1 MDLEALL
8 TSPRG
13 FGLTTA
19 TPLQRAICRASTGVP
34 LGALAEH
41 PDVVQAFGGRD
52 GVAQVTRPRLLTLLA
67 GIRSAK
73 SLFAAA
79 KAFRASQVCDVSSLK
94 PGEIPRIP
102 IVSFKMDQAHAV
114 FDHLRGSILA
124 SEALKSVLVGELT
137 ADRLYLRHPTGRPI
151 EIVVS
156 AGSRAGG
163 SLIARWLAG
172 AIFDEAP
179 RMLGQADGVVNLDD
193 ALSAIRGRMLPGAQ
207 IDLIGSPWAPRGPA
221 HDLWAERFGKPGDDV
236 LVIQAPG
243 PAMNPGRFTPEFCA
257 QLERDDPRA
266 YKTDVLAQFADAEDS
281 LLSSVDVAA
290 CTRAAPAEVEFV
302 AGQSYVAAIDPATRA
317 NAWTLVILT
326 ATGHERYQVVLARQW
341 KGSHSAPLRP
351 GAVLAEIAGICK
363 RYRIDF
369 AYSDQ
374 YSFDALRDLCPD
386 GFSLMQAPL
395 SQALWMQLAE
405 RLRSLVSSHAIDF
418 PPDPTLRG
426 DLLGI
431 HRRLTSRA
439 YSVAL
444 AETAGDGRHS
454 DYVPALCLCLQ
465 YPLSAPKTEDAGDG
479 MDPIERRYIA
489 GLMRDKDEVAAE
501 RMLGEFYAA

>member
-19 TPLQRAICRASTGVP
+19 TPLQRAICRASTGVA
-34 LGALAEH
+34 LGKLGEH
-41 PDVVQAFGGRD
+41 PDVIAAFGGAPALQR
-52 GVAQVTRPRLLTLLA
+52 VMRPRLLTLLA

-79 KAFRASQVCDVSSLK
+79 KAFRASQTCDVSALK
-94 PGEIPRIP
+94 AGEVPRIP
-102 IVSFKMDQAHAV
+102 IVSFKVDQAHAV
-114 FDHLRGSILA
+114 FDHLRGSIFA
-124 SEALKSVLVGELT
+124 SEALRSVLIGDPT
-137 ADRLYLRHPTGRPI
+137 ADRLYLRHPSGRPI

-163 SLIARWLAG
+163 SLVARWLAG

-221 HDLWAERFGKPGDDV
+221 YDLWAERFGKPGDDV
-236 LVIQAPG
+236 LVVQAPG

-257 QLERDDPRA
+257 ELERDDPRA

-281 LLSSVDVAA
+281 LLSSVDVQA
-290 CTRAAPAEVEFV
+290 CTRFGPDEIQFV
-302 AGQSYVAAIDPATRA
+302 PGQSYVAAIDPATRA

-326 ATGHERYQVVLARQW
+326 ATGHERYQVVLAREW
-341 KGSHSAPLRP
+341 RGSHSAPLRP
-351 GAVLAEIAGICK
+351 GAVLAEIATICQ
-363 RYRIDF
+363 RYGLDS

-374 YSFDALRDLCPD
+374 YSFDALRDLAPGD
-386 GFSLMQAPL
+386 FSLVQTTL

-405 RLRSLVSSHAIDF
+405 RLRSLVGSHAIEF
-418 PPDPTLRG
+418 PPDPVLRS

-439 YSVAL
+439 YSIAL
-444 AETAGDGRHS
+444 ASTAGDGRHS

-465 YPLSAPKTEDAGDG
+465 YPLSAPQTEDVGDG
-479 MDPIERRYIA
+479 MDPIERAYIA
-489 GLMRDKDEVAAE
+489 QLGRDKSELAAE
-501 RMLGEFYAA
+501 RMLGEFYAP

>member
-19 TPLQRAICRASTGVP
+19 TPLQRAICRASTGVA
-34 LGALAEH
+34 LGKFADH
-41 PDVVQAFGGRD
+41 PHVVTAFGGERA
-52 GVAQVTRPRLLTLLA
+52 VSEVTRPRLLALLA

-94 PGEIPRIP
+94 AGEIPRIP

-124 SEALKSVLVGELT
+124 SEALKSALIGEPT
-137 ADRLYLRHPTGRPI
+137 ADRLYLRHPSGRPI
-151 EIVVS
+151 EIIVS

-163 SLIARWLAG
+163 SLVARWLAG

-207 IDLIGSPWAPRGPA
+207 IDLVGSPWAPRGPVY
-221 HDLWAERFGKPGDDV
+221 DLFVGAFGRPSDAS

-243 PAMNPGRFTPEFCA
+243 PMMNPSRFTPEFCA
-257 QLERDDPRA
+257 ELERDDPRA

-281 LLSSVDVAA
+281 LLSSVDVQQ
-290 CTRAAPAEVEFV
+290 CTRPAPAEVEFV
-302 AGQSYVAAIDPATRA
+302 PGQSYVAAIDPATRA
-317 NAWTLVILT
+317 NAWTLVIMT
-326 ATGHERYQVVLARQW
+326 ATDHEKYQVVLAKQW
-341 KGSHSAPLRP
+341 QGSHSAPLRP
-351 GAVLAEIAGICK
+351 RAVLAEIAAICK

-374 YSFDALRDLCPD
+374 YSFDALRDLSPH
-386 GFSLMQAPL
+386 GFALMQAPL

-405 RLRSLVSSHAIDF
+405 KLRSLVSSHAIEF
-418 PPDPTLRG
+418 PPDPVLRG

-431 HRRLTSRA
+431 NRRLTSRG
-439 YSVAL
+439 YSIAL
-444 AETAGDGRHS
+444 ASTAGDGRHS
-454 DYVPALCLCLQ
+454 DYIPAVCLCLQ
-465 YPLSAPKTEDAGDG
+465 YPISAPEAEPEADG
-479 MDPIERRYIA
+479 MDVIESAHIFK
-489 GLMRDKDEVAAE
+489 LSRDRDEVAAE
-501 RMLGEFYAA
+501 RMFGEFYAS